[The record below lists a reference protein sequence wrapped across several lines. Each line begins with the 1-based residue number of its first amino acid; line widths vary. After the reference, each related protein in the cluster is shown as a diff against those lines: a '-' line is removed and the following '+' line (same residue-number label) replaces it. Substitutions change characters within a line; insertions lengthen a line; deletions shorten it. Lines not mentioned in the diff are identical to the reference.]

1 MKNVIVLGTVR
12 SGTSMTTAMF
22 RKTGAYFGD
31 DIMAPTIANP
41 HGYYECHQ
49 INRLNNRLIQRII
62 YGLTPKKIQSLLK
75 RFQPPVHRDHRC
87 SMLVAPKCIR
97 QFSLPEEITDQMR
110 HFVSHTPFCLKD
122 PRFSITLPFW
132 KSVIPNGTRCLVVFR
147 DPRRTVDS
155 MLRNAREIYNPPLPI
170 DEEWGLKLWYRNY
183 QRLLYQFSNDED
195 WFFIHDEQVFSGK
208 AVPALEKFVE
218 TSLATDQVNPAIR
231 RSHPQRLDSFN
242 EQYHRCND
250 LFKQLKQRSKCDIEK
265 WLN

>member
-1 MKNVIVLGTVR
+1 MKNTIVLGTVR

-22 RKTGAYFGD
+22 RKTRAYFGD
-31 DIMAPTIANP
+31 DIMTPTIANP
-41 HGYYECHQ
+41 YGYYECHQ

-62 YGLTPKKIQSLLK
+62 YGFTSKKIQSFLK
-75 RFQPPVHRDHRC
+75 PFQPPVHRDRRC
-87 SMLVAPKCIR
+87 SMLAAPRYIR
-97 QFSLPEEITDQMR
+97 QFSLPEDITDQMR

-132 KSVIPNGTRCLVVFR
+132 RSVIPKGTRFLVVFR

-155 MLRNAREIYNPPLPI
+155 MLRNSREIYNPPLPV

-183 QRLLYQFSNDED
+183 RRLLYQFSNEED

-218 TSLATDQVNPAIR
+218 TPLATDLIDPKIR
-231 RSHPQRLDSFN
+231 RSRPRKLDSLN
-242 EQYHRCND
+242 EQYYRCND
-250 LFKQLKQRSKCDIEK
+250 LFEQLKQRARRDLEK